1 MKDALKI
8 ICKSNIY
15 LYSSLTKLKNIFI
28 RFKHRNDIKIISK
41 STLISIKKDCI
52 GNDNLMII
60 EPECII
66 KPLTIHVR
74 GNNNRINIGA
84 HCYIGDECSLWIEG
98 NNCIISIGEST
109 TMTCKCHIN
118 VQEDNQSIIINRDC
132 MFSNNII
139 VRTSDSHPI
148 YDNITHQRINNA
160 KSIEIGEHVWVAPN
174 SKIMKGAIIGNGAII
189 GSDTT
194 ISHKIPNNALAVGRP
209 AKIVKT
215 DLSWT
220 REKLF

>member
-15 LYSSLTKLKNIFI
+15 LYRILTKLKNIFI

-74 GNNNRINIGA
+74 GNNNRINIGISEMSVA
-84 HCYIGDECSLWIEG
+84 YGLKE
-98 NNCIISIGEST
+98 IIALYRLE
-109 TMTCKCHIN
+109 K
-118 VQEDNQSIIINRDC
+118 VQ
-132 MFSNNII
+132 
-139 VRTSDSHPI
+139 
-148 YDNITHQRINNA
+148 
-160 KSIEIGEHVWVAPN
+160 
-174 SKIMKGAIIGNGAII
+174 
-189 GSDTT
+189 
-194 ISHKIPNNALAVGRP
+194 L
-209 AKIVKT
+209 
-215 DLSWT
+215 
-220 REKLF
+220 